1 MSITH
6 LTAFDILR
14 QDIVLSQHNMLLK
27 LVHTSEDTIKSVTVL
42 TGPLRNEVTLKYNNT
57 DYHKYKKLIHNI
69 DPECRV
75 ITEYTNPHGNTS
87 DTLDVFNNQHAKLPA
102 YSPIPTCK
110 KGEEEI
116 EVKLTEY
123 HWADLIDPQDS
134 CFKI

>member
-6 LTAFDILR
+6 LSAFDILR
-14 QDIVLSQHNMLLK
+14 QDIILSQHNMLLK
-27 LVHTSEDTIKSVTVL
+27 LVHTSEDTIKSVTIL
-42 TGPLRNEVTLKYNNT
+42 TCPLRNEVTLKHNNT

-87 DTLDVFNNQHAKLPA
+87 NTLDVFNRQHAT
-102 YSPIPTCK
+102 YSPIPTHK
-110 KGEEEI
+110 KKEKDI

-123 HWADLIDPQDS
+123 HWVDLIS
-134 CFKI
+134 